1 MGLDNLPEIM
11 TIEQLAEAL
20 HVSRS
25 TINRAIKAGD
35 LKAFKIGKSVRI
47 EKESVIEWVQNNK

>member
-20 HVSRS
+20 QVSRS
-25 TINRAIKAGD
+25 TINRAIKSGD
-35 LKAFKIGKSVRI
+35 LKVFKIGKSVRI
-47 EKESVIEWVQNNK
+47 EKESVVEWVQNNK